1 MLKPLWSNWCVF
13 NQEDLTLMN
22 HGVLLEVVILL
33 AFSVVAVALFRRFK
47 LPSVLAYLMVGIVI
61 GPYGMALISAG
72 DDLSFLAEFGV
83 VFLLFSIGLEF
94 SLPQLIA
101 MRKEVVALGG
111 MQVLVTTL
119 VVAGIALAFGLPLEA
134 AFILGGIFAMSST
147 AIVTKQLSEQLE
159 LHSRHGRI
167 AIGILL
173 FQDVAV
179 VPFLIAIPA
188 LASASGEGGVFVELI
203 IALLK
208 GAVIVVVM
216 LALGHWL
223 LRPLFNLVAKFRSS
237 ELFTLNALLFALAAA
252 WLTHSFGLSLALGA
266 FIAGMMLSETEFK
279 HQVEADIRPFRDV
292 LLGLFFVTIGMLLDV
307 QVMIENLHWILLL
320 LLVLTLFKVLSIA
333 GLAQWAGNARG
344 VSLRAG
350 LSLGQGGEFGLALLM
365 LAMTTGLF
373 HEGLTQVVVATLI
386 MSMVVAP
393 FMLRYNGAIA
403 KRFSAG
409 SYVEHREELVE
420 EVRQNTAELKGHVII
435 CGYGRTGQNIARLLE
450 KENFEYVA
458 LELDPIIVQEA
469 RAAGERVTFGD
480 STHSAILMA
489 AGLENARAVVISY
502 DDIHS
507 AEKILVNIRNVQPD
521 VPVLVRTANDSALE
535 RLQEAGATEVVPD
548 TLEAALMLASH
559 LLLLLNVPVAQI
571 LRQTQAVRRSRYGML
586 KEFFHGQ
593 EPESLDESEAFRERL
608 HSVVLPEG
616 AYAVGRTIRELDL
629 GAKNITVT
637 AVRRN
642 GIKGADPSTDMRL
655 KEDDTLILYGA
666 PEDIEKV
673 ESMLLTG

>member
-1 MLKPLWSNWCVF
+1 
-13 NQEDLTLMN
+13 MN

-642 GIKGADPSTDMRL
+642 GIKGADPSTEMRL

>member
-1 MLKPLWSNWCVF
+1 M
-13 NQEDLTLMN
+13 D

-33 AFSVVAVALFRRFK
+33 ASSVVAVALFKRFK
-47 LPSVLAYLMVGIVI
+47 LPSVLAYLVVGIII
-61 GPYGMALISAG
+61 GPYGMALIPAG
-72 DDLSFLAEFGV
+72 NDLSFLAEFGV
-83 VFLLFSIGLEF
+83 VFLLFTIGLEF

-111 MQVLVTTL
+111 MQVLLTTL
-119 VVAGIALAFGLPLEA
+119 VVAGLASLFGLAPEA

-173 FQDVAV
+173 FQDIAV

-188 LASASGEGGVFVELI
+188 LASVSGENGILAEL
-203 IALLK
+203 ALSLLL
-208 GAVIVVVM
+208 GAVIVVAM

-223 LRPLFNLVAKFRSS
+223 LRPIFNLVAKFRSS

-252 WLTHSFGLSLALGA
+252 WLTHSFGLSLALGS

-307 QVMIENLHWILLL
+307 QVMLENLHWILLL
-320 LLVLTLFKVLSIA
+320 LAALTLFKVLSIA
-333 GLAQWAGNARG
+333 GLAQWAGNPKG

-350 LSLGQGGEFGLALLM
+350 ITLGQGGEFGLALLM

-373 HEGLTQVVVATLI
+373 HEGLTQIIVATLI
-386 MSMVVAP
+386 LSMIMAP

-403 KRFSAG
+403 KRFNSG
-409 SYVEHREELVE
+409 SYIEHREEIVK
-420 EVRQNTAELKGHVII
+420 EVHQNSAKLEGHVII

-450 KENFEYVA
+450 KEDFEFVA
-458 LELDPIIVQEA
+458 LELDPVIVREA

-480 STHSAILMA
+480 STHIDILKA
-489 AGLENARAVVISY
+489 AGLAHARAVVISY
-502 DDIHS
+502 DDISS
-507 AEKILVNIRNVQPD
+507 AEKILVNIRSERPD
-521 VPVLVRTANDSALE
+521 VPVLVRTANDFALE
-535 RLQEAGATEVVPD
+535 RLQQAGATEVVPD

-559 LLLLLNVPVAQI
+559 LLLLLDVPVAQI
-571 LRQTQAVRRSRYGML
+571 VRQTQAVRRSRYGML

-593 EPESLDESEAFRERL
+593 EPESLDESEVFRERL

-616 AYAVGRTIRELDL
+616 AYAVGRRIEELGL
-629 GAKNITVT
+629 AALNVNVT

-642 GIKGADPSTDMRL
+642 GIKGPQPRAEMLL
-655 KEDDTLILYGA
+655 KENDTLILYGA
-666 PEDIEKV
+666 PEDIEKA
-673 ESMLLTG
+673 ESLLLKG